1 MLKMHRKTDA
11 GSKRTGV
18 ISEMDYKGLHGKAL
32 YWILFALLCIAVAV
46 SLIPPLYV
54 FVSSVKDTK
63 EFYQIP
69 PTIIPRT
76 VDLSKIVEVWKRY
89 DFKRYYLN
97 TAFVA
102 VFSVTWSLFSN
113 GLAGYVLS
121 KIKPRGHKIVFA
133 LVMASLMIP
142 TTISIV
148 PLYKNF
154 VSFPIGGFSMINTYF
169 PMILMTGCNAFM
181 VIVYKSF
188 FDGIPTDLL
197 DAAEIDGCG
206 TVAKFCHIVAPLSK
220 SVLATGAIL
229 AFNAT
234 WNDFFWPYLV
244 LKESSKATVM
254 IEIFAVRGS
263 VSQDKLLVLLAFA
276 ILPPALIFIFFQKNI
291 MQGLT
296 MSGIKG

>member
-1 MLKMHRKTDA
+1 M
-11 GSKRTGV
+11 
-18 ISEMDYKGLHGKAL
+18 
-32 YWILFALLCIAVAV
+32 
-46 SLIPPLYV
+46 
-54 FVSSVKDTK
+54 
-63 EFYQIP
+63 
-69 PTIIPRT
+69 
-76 VDLSKIVEVWKRY
+76 
-89 DFKRYYLN
+89 
-97 TAFVA
+97 
-102 VFSVTWSLFSN
+102 
-113 GLAGYVLS
+113 
-121 KIKPRGHKIVFA
+121 FA

>member
-1 MLKMHRKTDA
+1 MKKHKKMDA
-11 GSKRTGV
+11 GSRRTGV
-18 ISEMDYKGLHGKAL
+18 ISEMDYKSLHGRAL
-32 YWILFALLCIAVAV
+32 YWILFALLCIAAAV

-54 FVSSVKDTK
+54 FLSSVKDTK

-69 PTIIPRT
+69 PTIIPKT
-76 VDLSKIVEVWKRY
+76 VDLSKIVDVWKRY

-97 TAFVA
+97 TAFIA
-102 VFSVTWSLFSN
+102 VFSVTWSLLSN

-121 KIKPRGHKIVFA
+121 KIKPRGHRIVFA

-188 FDGIPTDLL
+188 FDGKDIQRAAPGKT
-197 DAAEIDGCG
+197 DAAG
-206 TVAKFCHIVAPLSK
+206 
-220 SVLATGAIL
+220 
-229 AFNAT
+229 
-234 WNDFFWPYLV
+234 
-244 LKESSKATVM
+244 
-254 IEIFAVRGS
+254 
-263 VSQDKLLVLLAFA
+263 
-276 ILPPALIFIFFQKNI
+276 
-291 MQGLT
+291 
-296 MSGIKG
+296 GISADE